1 MQRAGLNGA
10 SPWHTLHRAMR
21 LKDAQALVDRCFAGV
36 PEGAARLYE
45 PGDPRFADRPSAV
58 WLEYRWYVHERGL
71 AEVFLKWGRVRPEQ
85 SPDTEASV
93 LRVHLIGDSPG
104 LSARARGLIEGGTPA
119 PERILGLFGDD
130 GVGRDC
136 VSFGATSVTVE
147 QWARSGPRELL
158 EEVRFQ
164 SLSQVLAEPD
174 STPEERHEAVQRLSA
189 EHSERV
195 VAALLGL
202 LQERSSIM
210 ALRVLSEWGVV
221 EAREPLRRA
230 LVSLDPDNTADL
242 WALTALDRRLEAW
255 DFMIRGG
262 SPPPVT

>member
-1 MQRAGLNGA
+1 MNGA
-10 SPWHTLHRAMR
+10 ALCHTLRRAMR

-71 AEVFLKWGRVRPEQ
+71 AEIFLKWGRVPPEQ

-93 LRVHLIGDSPG
+93 LRVHLIGDSSG
-104 LSARARGLIEGGTPA
+104 LVARARGLIEGGTPA

-136 VSFGATSVTVE
+136 VSFGPTSVTVE
-147 QWARSGPRELL
+147 QWVRSGPRELL
-158 EEVRFQ
+158 EAERFQ

-230 LVSLDPDNTADL
+230 LAALDPENTADL

-255 DFMIRGG
+255 DFMIRGR

>member
-1 MQRAGLNGA
+1 MNRAG
-10 SPWHTLHRAMR
+10 PWHTLGRAMR

-36 PEGAARLYE
+36 AEGAARLDE
-45 PGDPRFADRPSAV
+45 PGDPRFTARPSAV

-71 AEVFLKWGRVRPEQ
+71 AEVFLKWGRVSPEQ

-93 LRVHLIGDSPG
+93 VRVHLIGDSPG

-158 EEVRFQ
+158 DEQRFQ
-164 SLSQVLAEPD
+164 ALAQVLAAPE

-189 EHSERV
+189 ERSERV

-202 LQERSSIM
+202 LGERSSIM

-221 EAREPLRRA
+221 QAREPLRRA
-230 LVSLDPDNTADL
+230 LGALDPDNPADL

-255 DFMIRGG
+255 DFLGRGG
-262 SPPPVT
+262 PLGA